1 VVYLPLKPFYT
12 IVENPTKRTTMYTPT
27 QFNEDNP
34 QTLFDFMQRH
44 SFATLTSL
52 HQGQLFAS
60 HLPFLLKQRGDQV
73 VLIGH
78 MARANPQWKSFFT
91 QEVLVVFTGP
101 HCYISPTWYH
111 AAPHVPTWNYTAIHA
126 SGTPRL
132 IEGEDAVHDVL
143 RELVEHFEAFEAQ
156 PWQMDLPQE
165 FRKNLQA
172 AIVAFEIPVSR
183 LEGKFKLSQN
193 RTPSERAGV
202 IGALS
207 LKTSDNERGVYQ
219 WMTSLLPPP
228 II

>member
-1 VVYLPLKPFYT
+1 
-12 IVENPTKRTTMYTPT
+12 MYTPT

-44 SFATLTSL
+44 SFATLTAL

-78 MARANPQWKSFFT
+78 MARANPQWKTFCT

-111 AAPHVPTWNYTAIHA
+111 AAPHVPTWNYTAVHA
-126 SGTPRL
+126 YGTPTL

-183 LEGKFKLSQN
+183 LEGKYKLSQN
-193 RTPSERAGV
+193 RTASERAGV
-202 IGALS
+202 IEALS

-219 WMTSLLPPP
+219 WMTSPLPRR
-228 II
+228 